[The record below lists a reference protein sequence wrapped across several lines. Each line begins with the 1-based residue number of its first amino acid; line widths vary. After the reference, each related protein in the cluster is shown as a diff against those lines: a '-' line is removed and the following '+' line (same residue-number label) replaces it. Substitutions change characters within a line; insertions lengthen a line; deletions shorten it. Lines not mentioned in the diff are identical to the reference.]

1 MALIWA
7 HTHKEQPMTRT
18 LLLTMAALLAACSE
32 PVQFDRQAFESEYTA
47 CFKAGGHNYSDRNA
61 KPTVYEC
68 RAAAMAVASYG
79 E

>member
-1 MALIWA
+1 MKRILIA
-7 HTHKEQPMTRT
+7 C
-18 LLLTMAALLAACSE
+18 LLAGCSDVK
-32 PVQFDRQAFESEYTA
+32 PFDGAAFDSEYTA
-47 CFKAGGHNYSDRNA
+47 CFKASGHNYSDRNA

>member
-1 MALIWA
+1 
-7 HTHKEQPMTRT
+7 MTRT

-32 PVQFDRQAFESEYTA
+32 PVQFDRKAFESEYTA
-47 CFKAGGHNYSDRNA
+47 CFKASGHNYSDRNA

-79 E
+79 RVIK

>member
-1 MALIWA
+1 
-7 HTHKEQPMTRT
+7 MTRT
-18 LLLTMAALLAACSE
+18 LLITLTMLLAACSE
-32 PVQFDRQAFESEYTA
+32 PVKFDRNAFESEYTA
-47 CFKAGGHNYSDRNA
+47 CFKASGHNYSDRSA

>member
-1 MALIWA
+1 MKRILFAC
-7 HTHKEQPMTRT
+7 
-18 LLLTMAALLAACSE
+18 LLAGCSDAK
-32 PVQFDRQAFESEYTA
+32 PFDQQAFESEYTA
-47 CFKAGGHNYSDRNA
+47 CFKASGHNYSDRSA

>member
-1 MALIWA
+1 
-7 HTHKEQPMTRT
+7 MTRT
-18 LLLTMAALLAACSE
+18 LTLTMAALIAACSDAK
-32 PVQFDRQAFESEYTA
+32 PFNQAAFESEYTA

-61 KPTVYEC
+61 KPTGYEC

>member
-1 MALIWA
+1 
-7 HTHKEQPMTRT
+7 MTRT
-18 LLLTMAALLAACSE
+18 LLLTMVALLAACSE
-32 PVQFDRQAFESEYTA
+32 PVPFNQAAFDSEYTA
-47 CFKAGGHNYSDRNA
+47 CFKASGHNYSDRSA